1 MIELINT
8 FLLLLLIV
16 WIYLMQNEKKN
27 DVHFYV
33 ARDKHVGLYL
43 YLGKPVRGEVSW
55 EPIEGCNVVTYE
67 EYFHQFGLRLEDFKD
82 LKWEDEPLE
91 VFITVK

>member
-16 WIYLMQNEKKN
+16 WIYLIQNEKKN

-33 ARDKHVGLYL
+33 ARDRNGELYL
-43 YLGKPVRGEVSW
+43 YLGMPSRSE
-55 EPIEGCNVVTYE
+55 IEWLNNGDCNIAASE
-67 EYFHQFGLRLEDFKD
+67 KNFHKYSLCPEDFKA
-82 LKWEDEPLE
+82 LKWEDEPQE
-91 VFITVK
+91 VFVTVK